1 MNGKLEFEVN
11 QELFR
16 FGRNIQY
23 KVSQHAEK
31 SIGSMHNI
39 SPVLNLGFSRA
50 LVSLILC
57 SGLLLS
63 VSTRPL
69 LAAPI
74 SHSIS
79 AHNLRTEQAV
89 RPLAVETDT
98 PHFDWKLSSFASAR
112 GKKQL
117 AYRLVVGT
125 SANAVVGQPLL
136 WDSGKITSPSISI
149 TYQGPPLIDLHR
161 YYWSVRV
168 WDEKDRASQWS
179 TPASFTMG
187 PRHTADWNG
196 AQWIA
201 GRAWMNPS
209 QTQAPPAPELRRAF
223 VVHKTVAKARL
234 DLSGLGYYELQFDGA
249 KLDDRVLAPG
259 WTSYDK
265 RVLYNSYDVTDKLS
279 AGAHVLGVTLGR
291 GFFANA
297 GGVVG
302 FLGPGPW
309 SSQDPKLIL
318 RLRIDYT
325 DGTSENIVTD
335 NSWKTFDGP
344 TIANFAYQGETYDG
358 RQETPKWTTKGY
370 DATSWTPATV
380 VSGPPG
386 KLTAEILDPIRI
398 LESITPTEL
407 TEIKPRIWRFTF
419 PTVKAGWAQL
429 RVKGP
434 AGTKIILKYAERLN
448 PDGTVNNHG
457 DAGITLGDIQTDTY
471 ILSGNLAGE
480 TWQPRFSFK
489 SFAYVQVEGFPGT
502 PTLANLKMQVLH
514 TDLASNGTFEC
525 SSHILND
532 IQKMVLRTTLSNFQS
547 LPSDTPMYEK
557 RGWLGDAQ
565 AMTPTAIQNFDLDR
579 FYQSR
584 IQGIADDQSANG
596 SVPVLTPKMYAQP
609 DEYQDNGWSSA
620 FITIPWQLYINY
632 GNTKI
637 LVDYYADMAR
647 YVNFASSQTVN
658 GILRGSYGD
667 WLPPTGRPDADVKLV
682 ETAFLYHDAAQLAQI
697 AKIAGH
703 DSDVSH
709 WNDLAYSTLRKFNE
723 TFFNREKGVYFNID
737 EKEYRQT
744 ANAIPLAFGM
754 VPDDMKT
761 RVADNLVADVV
772 TRGNHLNTGIL
783 GTKELLQVLSNTGHA
798 ETALAVATQT
808 TEPSWGYMLE
818 KTQGRTGLWEV
829 WDYNKIRSLDHM
841 MYGTIGDWFY
851 ENLAGIAPRTPG
863 YGEISIHPD
872 YPAGL
877 DWVKAKRTVAAGEVV
892 SSWKRVGDR
901 YTLNVSVPVNSTAEI
916 SIPVMR
922 GQEVKESG
930 KNAAY
935 ADSVTFVTA
944 TAGNQVYRIG
954 SGSYSFQTM
963 PVIVH
968 ASTK

>member
-1 MNGKLEFEVN
+1 MNHD
-11 QELFR
+11 LFQ
-16 FGRNIQY
+16 FGSNIQGR
-23 KVSQHAEK
+23 VSQRAAE
-31 SIGSMHNI
+31 SIVPRNDGPLSSNLVF
-39 SPVLNLGFSRA
+39 STALTLFVLF
-50 LVSLILC
+50 
-57 SGLLLS
+57 SGLFLS

-74 SHSIS
+74 SHGIS
-79 AHNLRTEQAV
+79 ANDLRTEQAV

-98 PHFDWKLSSFASAR
+98 PQLDWKLTSYASAR

-125 SANAVVGQPLL
+125 SAKAVSSQSNLL
-136 WDSGKITSPSISI
+136 WDSGKVTSSSISI
-149 TYQGPPLIDLHR
+149 TYQGPSLIDLHR
-161 YYWSVRV
+161 YYWAVRV
-168 WDEKDRASQWS
+168 WDEKDHASHWS
-179 TPASFTMG
+179 TLASFTMR

-201 GRAWMNPS
+201 GRAWIDPS
-209 QTQAPPAPELRRAF
+209 HTPAPPAPELRREF
-223 VVHKTVAKARL
+223 VVHKTVASARL
-234 DLSGLGYYELQFDGA
+234 DVSGLGYYYLQLDGA

-265 RVLYNSYDVTDKLS
+265 RVLYDSYDVTDKLA
-279 AGAHVLGVTLGR
+279 AGDHVLGVTLGR

-297 GGVVG
+297 GGVIG

-309 SSQDPKLIL
+309 SSLDPKLIL
-318 RLRIDYT
+318 RLRINYT

-335 NSWKTFDGP
+335 HSWKTFDGP
-344 TIANFAYQGETYDG
+344 TVANFAYQGETYDA
-358 RQETPKWTTKGY
+358 RRETPGWTTKNY
-370 DATSWTPATV
+370 DATNWIPAKV
-380 VSGPPG
+380 VDGPPG
-386 KLTAEILDPIRI
+386 KLTAEILDPIRVV
-398 LESITPTEL
+398 ESIAPTEV
-407 TEIKPRIWRFTF
+407 TEIKPGVWRFAF

-429 RVKGP
+429 KVKGL

-457 DAGITLGDIQTDTY
+457 DPGITPGDIQTDTY
-471 ILSGNLAGE
+471 ILSGNPAGE

-502 PTLANLKMQVLH
+502 PTLSSLKMQVLH

-525 SSHILND
+525 SNLILND

-565 AMTPTAIQNFDLDR
+565 VMAPTAIQNFDLDR

-584 IQGIADDQSANG
+584 VRGIVDDQSANG

-609 DEYQDNGWSSA
+609 DKYQDNGWSSA
-620 FITIPWQLYINY
+620 LITIPWQMYINY
-632 GNTKI
+632 GDRKI

-647 YVNFASSQTVN
+647 YVNFANLQTVD
-658 GILRGSYGD
+658 GILSGSYGD

-682 ETAFLYHDAAQLAQI
+682 ETAYLYHDEAQLARI
-697 AKIAGH
+697 AKIVGD

-709 WNDLAYSTLRKFNE
+709 WNDLASSTLRKFNE
-723 TFFNREKGVYFNID
+723 IFLNRQKGAYFNIG
-737 EKEYRQT
+737 EKEFRQS

-754 VPDDMKT
+754 VPEDMKT
-761 RVADNLVADVV
+761 RVADNLAADVV
-772 TRGNHLNTGIL
+772 ARGNHLNTGIL

-798 ETALAVATQT
+798 ETAFDVATRT
-808 TEPSWGYMLE
+808 TEPSWDYMLE
-818 KTQGRTGLWEV
+818 KTHGRTGLWEV
-829 WDYNKIRSLDHM
+829 WSYKKIRSLDHM
-841 MYGTIGDWFY
+841 MFGTIGDWFY
-851 ENLAGIAPRTPG
+851 ANLAGITPRTPG
-863 YGEISIHPD
+863 SGEISINPD

-877 DWVKAKRTVAAGEVV
+877 DWVKATRTVAAGEVV
-892 SSWKRVGDR
+892 SSWKRVGDE
-901 YTLNVSVPVNSTAEI
+901 YTLDVSVPVNSTAEI
-916 SIPVMR
+916 SIPVMP

-930 KNAAY
+930 KSVAY
-935 ADSVTFVTA
+935 AHSVTFVEA
-944 TAGNQVYRIG
+944 TKGREIYRIG

-963 PVIVH
+963 PII
-968 ASTK
+968 STGRSGL